1 MCFDVF
7 ISNTVSFSKYLN
19 IIGHHREKITKGIT
33 CRRNILFSLFK
44 KYFNLSDLYKK
55 KTAPNVMPN
64 VLTTQENINR

>member
-7 ISNTVSFSKYLN
+7 ISNTVSFRKYLN

-44 KYFNLSDLYKK
+44 KYFNLSD
-55 KTAPNVMPN
+55 
-64 VLTTQENINR
+64 I